1 MNKSKKLEMKLITIF
16 QDGGQNII
24 INDNDNSNLQEYS
37 KNISSLLE
45 FSNISILH
53 TSNSSTILRP
63 SKILSIHVDEIKDT
77 KQEKYELEPG
87 NVVANEEQQIDIIT
101 DKDGD

>member
-1 MNKSKKLEMKLITIF
+1 MKLITII
-16 QDGGQNII
+16 QDGGQTII
-24 INDNDNSNLQEYS
+24 INDNDNSDLQEYS

-63 SKILSIHVDEIKDT
+63 SKILSIHVDKIQEITNINDEKEEP
-77 KQEKYELEPG
+77 KQEE
-87 NVVANEEQQIDIIT
+87 QIDIIT
-101 DKDGD
+101 DTDGD

>member
-1 MNKSKKLEMKLITIF
+1 MKLITIF

-63 SKILSIHVDEIKDT
+63 SKILSIHVDKIQEITNTNDEKEEP
-77 KQEKYELEPG
+77 KQEE
-87 NVVANEEQQIDIIT
+87 QIDIIT

>member
-1 MNKSKKLEMKLITIF
+1 MKLITIF

-53 TSNSSTILRP
+53 ASNSSTILRP
-63 SKILSIHVDEIKDT
+63 SKILSIHVDKIQEITNTNDEKEEP
-77 KQEKYELEPG
+77 KQEE
-87 NVVANEEQQIDIIT
+87 QIDIIT
-101 DKDGD
+101 DTDGD

>member
-1 MNKSKKLEMKLITIF
+1 MKLITIF